1 VFFCVIHLTQRRSQD
16 FFVISNFKSHKIQ
29 MSISPPQKPS
39 FSFLFTVEAPMV
51 DRMKAAR
58 VSSLAGGVDLTEKC
72 GPFKCHRL
80 QSVFICNKNNRG
92 LINKDFSINM
102 QVLNFDWKGY
112 YEKDWLNRNQKTR
125 HDKNK
130 TAIKIIYNIS
140 ALKMLPNC
148 QNCFSMVKKKIS
160 LN

>member
-1 VFFCVIHLTQRRSQD
+1 
-16 FFVISNFKSHKIQ
+16 

-80 QSVFICNKNNRG
+80 QSVFHLQQKQSRVNKQG
-92 LINKDFSINM
+92 F
-102 QVLNFDWKGY
+102 
-112 YEKDWLNRNQKTR
+112 
-125 HDKNK
+125 
-130 TAIKIIYNIS
+130 
-140 ALKMLPNC
+140 
-148 QNCFSMVKKKIS
+148 
-160 LN
+160 